1 MKNISSL
8 NSYNTIDYIKL
19 YQQFSPK
26 SECKQKSLIKM
37 KKYCEPYVL
46 GIIFFFLI
54 TVILML
60 KKKWLC
66 ICKSLRCLCCW
77 ETNAKSELMWNSQ
90 CEHSGRLQGCIFSQ
104 TIKYFMA
111 WTFIH
116 LIKWRGSWIYYQF
129 ANGDKLGAS

>member
-8 NSYNTIDYIKL
+8 NSYNTIDYLKL

-60 KKKWLC
+60 KKKWYASVNHSDAC
-66 ICKSLRCLCCW
+66 AAEKQ
-77 ETNAKSELMWNSQ
+77 MQSQ
-90 CEHSGRLQGCIFSQ
+90 S
-104 TIKYFMA
+104 
-111 WTFIH
+111 
-116 LIKWRGSWIYYQF
+116 
-129 ANGDKLGAS
+129 